1 MIWRKKLKINI
12 KQWKINIKLYVKE
25 CYVIAWSV
33 GKIQKVKTKKVVKAK
48 NGRRILLSIV
58 LCVIV
63 KSWNLLKS
71 TKLENY

>member
-1 MIWRKKLKINI
+1 M
-12 KQWKINIKLYVKE
+12 KE

-48 NGRRILLSIV
+48 NGRRTLLSIV